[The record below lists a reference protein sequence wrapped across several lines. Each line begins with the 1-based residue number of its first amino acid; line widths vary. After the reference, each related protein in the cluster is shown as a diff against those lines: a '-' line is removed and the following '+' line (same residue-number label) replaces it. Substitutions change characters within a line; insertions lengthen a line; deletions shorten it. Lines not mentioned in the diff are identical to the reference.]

1 MSAVH
6 QAQNHLAR
14 HSERGKK
21 TRQTEEEVGRQHQ
34 GMDSPGVRQV
44 PEGGGEQRK
53 TEETG
58 CEVICGA
65 PTTLAVKVK
74 ANSALH
80 LQQVRKETWRGK
92 PPLRARGTDIMAGP
106 SLNIPNQA
114 GPGSAAMGAIVP
126 RQGVPSTTGRSV
138 KTSDA
143 DLTATMQ
150 RHAPWSEGAEHR

>member
-1 MSAVH
+1 M
-6 QAQNHLAR
+6 
-14 HSERGKK
+14 KK
-21 TRQTEEEVGRQHQ
+21 TRQTEEEMGRQHQ
-34 GMDSPGVRQV
+34 GVDRPGVRQI

-74 ANSALH
+74 VKVKVNSALH